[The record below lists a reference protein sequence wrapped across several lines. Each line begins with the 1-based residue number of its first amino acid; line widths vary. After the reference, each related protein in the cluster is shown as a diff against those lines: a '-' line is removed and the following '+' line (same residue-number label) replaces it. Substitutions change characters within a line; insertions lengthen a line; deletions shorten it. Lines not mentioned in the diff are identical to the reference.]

1 MEASTI
7 HHRLDLVVQLVDTT
21 TGVTVEEQNVQFFVD
36 DKQCWPISRGGGN
49 FVFINT
55 GRRDNTLTIKVSGY
69 EDVTIDVVYDKLDSV
84 MPLKQ
89 VFLIPSEKLAKGE
102 HLCSLTGTLQ
112 GLEEI
117 EAVSL
122 SKSNLSFSE
131 FNEKKCLLKL
141 FLARG
146 RLSME
151 NVHYGLISENGSH
164 YEHFEVAE
172 ELPPNTV
179 KLKEPLKETF
189 TVNSPIARVIFGSV
203 SPDGSYLLRVRDDA
217 DNLKYLVCYRINGE
231 ERFQIVDFHQCREN
245 ELQTEV

>member
-7 HHRLDLVVQLVDTT
+7 HHRLDLVLQLVDTT
-21 TGVTVEEQNVQFFVD
+21 TGSAVEEQDVRVFSD
-36 DKQCWPISRGGGN
+36 GKQCWPIPRGGGN

-55 GRRDNTLTIKVSGY
+55 GRRDDTLTLKVFGY
-69 EDVTIDVVYDKLDSV
+69 EDAVVDVQYEKLNEV
-84 MPLKQ
+84 VPLKQ

-102 HLCSLTGTLQ
+102 KLCSLTGILP

-122 SKSNLSFSE
+122 SQSNLCFSE
-131 FNEKKCLLKL
+131 FNERKCLMKL

-151 NVHYGLISENGSH
+151 NVHYGLISEDRQH
-164 YEHFEVAE
+164 FEHFEVAE
-172 ELPPNTV
+172 EMPPDMV
-179 KLKEPLKETF
+179 RLKEPLTETF
-189 TVNSPIARVIFGSV
+189 AVNSPISRVIFGRV

-217 DNLKYLVCYRINGE
+217 EMLNYLVRYRVNGE
-231 ERFQIVDFHQCREN
+231 TRFQIVDFHQCGEN
-245 ELQTEV
+245 ELQ